1 VNRSHL
7 AGSFNFKTLE
17 IEVYTKLNILS
28 KPSYFRETTSSPIK
42 QMNFFDQIILENS
55 LITVSANHST
65 LSINNSVNSKRFQ
78 YSFQSIN
85 QNQTIEE
92 SHITLNKSGDLIRD
106 QDSIWSINQNQTIE
120 ESHINLNKSGD
131 LIRDQDSICSINQNQ
146 TIPNNHSFCNELS
159 DMTKDQDQTNQ
170 DDHFSAINQTVSG
183 FIDQHSVW
191 SGKNE
196 SRILEHSC

>member
-1 VNRSHL
+1 MNRSHL

-42 QMNFFDQIILENS
+42 QRNFFDQIILENS

-92 SHITLNKSGDLIRD
+92 SHIT
-106 QDSIWSINQNQTIE
+106 
-120 ESHINLNKSGD
+120 LNKSGD

>member
-1 VNRSHL
+1 
-7 AGSFNFKTLE
+7 
-17 IEVYTKLNILS
+17 
-28 KPSYFRETTSSPIK
+28 
-42 QMNFFDQIILENS
+42 
-55 LITVSANHST
+55 

-92 SHITLNKSGDLIRD
+92 SHIT
-106 QDSIWSINQNQTIE
+106 
-120 ESHINLNKSGD
+120 LNKSGD

-170 DDHFSAINQTVSG
+170 DDHFSAINQTVSS

-196 SRILEHSC
+196 SKILEHSC